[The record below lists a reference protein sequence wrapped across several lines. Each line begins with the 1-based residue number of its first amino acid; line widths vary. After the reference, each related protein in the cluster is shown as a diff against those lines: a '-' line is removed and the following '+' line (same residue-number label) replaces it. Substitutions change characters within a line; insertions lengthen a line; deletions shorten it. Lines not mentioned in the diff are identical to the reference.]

1 MMMRKMGRGLWG
13 GLLLG
18 AALIATG
25 CSEKKRWSSEDAE
38 TENMSDTRP
47 IAPPQAPAVPDVP
60 AAPPAPIV
68 TEKPRI
74 PPPAE
79 APSAEAQMQDDADA
93 SGMTAPVQS
102 DDGSGPPANQN

>member
-1 MMMRKMGRGLWG
+1 MRKTGRGLLG

-18 AALIATG
+18 AALIVTG
-25 CSEKKRWSSEDAE
+25 CSKQKHWSSEDAE
-38 TENMSDTRP
+38 TENASDTRP
-47 IAPPQAPAVPDVP
+47 IVTPPQAPSVPDVP

-74 PPPAE
+74 PPAE
-79 APSAEAQMQDDADA
+79 TPSAEAQMQDDADA

-102 DDGSGPPANQN
+102 GDENSGPPANQD